1 MYLVASSTS
10 SRVAE
15 FPAFTVCPSYQKSFK
30 PKLLSYDG
38 LSANDMRNFNYPT
51 DKDSAMYLKNVTH
64 NVTDLI
70 KSITGNYRNTK
81 ISIPRNQMFVV
92 FKTTST
98 LAKPGF
104 KALIIENS
112 ICYTYNHLFKIKSFV
127 YLER

>member
-70 KSITGNYRNTK
+70 KSITFILANRDEAEIFDSDRDLQFIFCTLND
-81 ISIPRNQMFVV
+81 
-92 FKTTST
+92 ST
-98 LAKPGF
+98 F
-104 KALIIENS
+104 F
-112 ICYTYNHLFKIKSFV
+112 CY
-127 YLER
+127 